1 MTLGFG
7 PLEVGAIA
15 TATLFGSGLLTL
27 AVGFYAHH
35 VSQGRLLKAAAIL
48 MAVTGVGFAGFTDFW
63 PLLIVAF
70 IGTLNPSN
78 GDVSVFL
85 PLEHSLLA
93 GAVDSRHRT
102 ALFARYSLIGSLIAA
117 VGALA
122 AAIPEVMT
130 VGLVIEFKAA
140 LQGAFLFY
148 GLIGAMAF
156 VIYQRLAKPVRIKGD
171 GPPAAPLG
179 RSRHIV
185 GQLVMLFCVDAF
197 AGGLVV
203 QSMLA
208 VWLFQRFDLS
218 VTTAGT
224 IFFCTGFLSA
234 ISYPVAVRIAARIGL
249 INTMVFTHIPANI
262 FLIMTAL
269 MPSLPLAIACLL
281 IRSFLSQ
288 MDVPTRTSY
297 VMAVVTPEE
306 RPAAASVTAVPRSL
320 ASAASPV
327 LTGFLLGLST
337 FGWPLIACGVL
348 KIVYDLL
355 LLKMFRDVRP
365 PEEQPSKTDGA

>member
-1 MTLGFG
+1 M
-7 PLEVGAIA
+7 
-15 TATLFGSGLLTL
+15 TL
-27 AVGFYAHH
+27 AVGFNAHRL
-35 VSQGRLLKAAAIL
+35 SPGWLLKAAAIL
-48 MAVTGVGFAGFTDFW
+48 MAATGIGFAGFTDFW

-70 IGTLNPSN
+70 VGTLNPSG

-93 GAVDSRHRT
+93 GAVESRHRT

-122 AAIPEVMT
+122 AAIPELMT
-130 VGLVIEFKAA
+130 GWVAIDFKSA

-148 GLIGAMAF
+148 GLIGAVAF
-156 VIYQRLAKPVRIKGD
+156 AIYRRLARPVRRAD
-171 GPPAAPLG
+171 GGSPAVPLG
-179 RSRHIV
+179 PSRNIV
-185 GQLVMLFCVDAF
+185 GQLVMLFSLDAF

-208 VWLFQRFDLS
+208 VWLFQRFDL
-218 VTTAGT
+218 TAAEAGT
-224 IFFCTGFLSA
+224 IFFWAGLLSA
-234 ISYPVAVRIAARIGL
+234 LSYPVAVRIAARIGL
-249 INTMVFTHIPANI
+249 VNTMVFTHVPANI
-262 FLIMTAL
+262 FLILTAL
-269 MPSLPLAIACLL
+269 MPSLPLAVACLL

-327 LTGFLLGLST
+327 LTGYLLGLSA

-365 PEEQPSKTDGA
+365 PEEPPSKSTGA